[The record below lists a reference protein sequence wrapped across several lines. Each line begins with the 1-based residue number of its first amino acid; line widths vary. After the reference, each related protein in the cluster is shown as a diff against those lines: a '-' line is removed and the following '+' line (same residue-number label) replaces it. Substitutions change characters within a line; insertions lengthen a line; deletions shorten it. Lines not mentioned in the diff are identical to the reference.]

1 MGKKGTRE
9 NTFKQG
15 GCFVV
20 CLSVFKEKRR
30 WEKEGIKKSRVL
42 NLKKK
47 GGGGAE
53 LREQVKSLNRIGEE
67 SIKPFQDI
75 VFYFSVLE
83 VHIESLTK
91 NTGVIVFVSP
101 AVAVSC

>member
-1 MGKKGTRE
+1 MGRKGTRE
-9 NTFKQG
+9 NTFNQG

-47 GGGGAE
+47 KKGG
-53 LREQVKSLNRIGEE
+53 EQN
-67 SIKPFQDI
+67 
-75 VFYFSVLE
+75 
-83 VHIESLTK
+83 
-91 NTGVIVFVSP
+91 
-101 AVAVSC
+101 